1 MNLSFSKRHF
11 IRSSA
16 LATAAMIAG
25 RIGAEAEEAPVELP
39 FVNGHRRM
47 VAFPGKRPLILL
59 THRPP
64 QLETPFAVFN
74 EGLIT
79 PNDAFFVR
87 YHLSGL
93 PLEIDP
99 AAFRL
104 EVKGLVKAPLS
115 LSLEDLKK
123 METVEVTA
131 VNQCSGN
138 SRGFFNPRVNGGQ
151 LANGAMGNATWR
163 GVRLKDVLTR
173 AGVAAGARQVVC
185 DGLDKGAVPATPDF
199 IKALDIDHAL
209 DGEAIIA
216 WEMNGEELPWL
227 NGYPLRL
234 VVPGYYG
241 TYWIKHLNSLEV
253 TGENFGGFWMAAG
266 YRIPDTPGGCVE
278 PGTVPGKTI
287 PITKFRIRSFLTSL
301 TDGAQVRSGRET
313 LLRGIAFDSG
323 AGLSEVLVSLD
334 GGSSWRPA
342 TLGKDLG
349 RYSFREWTLPWTPTT
364 TGPAEIRCRA
374 FNRIGET
381 QPLVSLWNPAGYMR
395 NGVETTKITI
405 N

>member
-1 MNLSFSKRHF
+1 MNPSYSRRNF
-11 IRSSA
+11 IRRST
-16 LATAAMIAG
+16 LATAAIVAG
-25 RIGAEAEEAPVELP
+25 RAGAGEASVELP

-74 EGLIT
+74 DGLIT

-93 PLEIDP
+93 PVEIDP

-104 EVKGLVKAPLS
+104 EVKGLVNTPLS

-123 METVEVTA
+123 MEAVEVTA

-151 LANGAMGNATWR
+151 LANGAMGNAKWR

-173 AGVAAGARQVVC
+173 AGEAAGARQVVC
-185 DGLDKGAVPATPDF
+185 DGLDKGAVPTTPDF
-199 IKALDIDHAL
+199 IKALEIDHAL

-278 PGTVPGKTI
+278 PGTVPGRTL
-287 PITKFRIRSFLTSL
+287 PITKFKTRSFLTSL
-301 TDGAQVRSGRET
+301 TDGAQVKAGRET

-323 AGLSEVLVSLD
+323 AGLTEVQVSPD
-334 GGSSWRPA
+334 GGSTWRPA

-349 RYSFREWTLPWTPTT
+349 RYSFREWTLPWTPTN

-395 NGVETTKITI
+395 NGVETTKIIIT
-405 N
+405 

>member
-1 MNLSFSKRHF
+1 MNPSFSKRHF

-16 LATAAMIAG
+16 LATVAMIAG
-25 RIGAEAEEAPVELP
+25 RVGAGAEEAPVELP

-93 PLEIDP
+93 PVEIDP

-349 RYSFREWTLPWTPTT
+349 RYSFREWTLPWTPITS
-364 TGPAEIRCRA
+364 GPAEIRCRA